1 MKQIIRNGTFET
13 NSSSTHALIFCTEDE
28 YQKLQNGEL
37 WLSNTYDDGMVTED
51 RAKEIIQEVLKNDAD
66 DEGLTVEELK
76 KKITDE
82 GYYSDV
88 YEYLEDNF
96 PEDIPVRLE
105 DWYPDLEKDTYTY
118 EHKGERI
125 KAICA
130 YGWD

>member
-1 MKQIIRNGTFET
+1 MKKIIRNGTFET
-13 NSSSTHALIFCTEDE
+13 NSSATHALIFCTEDE

-37 WLSNTYDDGMVTED
+37 WLSNTYDNGMVTED

-76 KKITDE
+76 KKIADE

-105 DWYPDLEKDTYTY
+105 DWYPDLERDTYTY
-118 EHKGERI
+118 EHKGEKI

>member
-1 MKQIIRNGTFET
+1 MKKIIRNGTFET
-13 NSSSTHALIFCTEDE
+13 NSSSTHALIFCTEKKKK
-28 YQKLQNGEL
+28 KLQNGEL
-37 WLSNTYDDGMVTED
+37 WLSNTYDNGMVTED

-96 PEDIPVRLE
+96 PEDIPIRLE
-105 DWYPDLEKDTYTY
+105 DWYPDLERDTYTY